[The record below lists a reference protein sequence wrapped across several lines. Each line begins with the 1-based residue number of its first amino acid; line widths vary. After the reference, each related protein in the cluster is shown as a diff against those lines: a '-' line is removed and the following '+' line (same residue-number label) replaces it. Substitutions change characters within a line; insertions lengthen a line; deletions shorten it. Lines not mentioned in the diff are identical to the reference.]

1 MYTSPLG
8 KGAGAERVG
17 RIQVSPNRLYFPVI
31 KSCLF
36 FNAAV
41 YLLLVL
47 RCTFKHNWI
56 SRASGFLTLDNS
68 GHSEYL
74 VINGGLQLG
83 LALFFAYLG
92 ASAPLHRT
100 GLIFSLLLYL
110 PIVLYRIATIVACRP
125 VGAVTLAT
133 AALELTLLTG
143 AAVLFF
149 RSA

>member
-1 MYTSPLG
+1 M
-8 KGAGAERVG
+8 
-17 RIQVSPNRLYFPVI
+17 I
-31 KSCLF
+31 KFYLF
-36 FNAAV
+36 FNAGV
-41 YLLLVL
+41 YLLLAL
-47 RCTFKHNWI
+47 WCTLKHNQT
-56 SRASGFLTLDNS
+56 SRASGFLALDNS
-68 GHSEYL
+68 GRSEYL

-92 ASAPLHRT
+92 AFAQLHRT

-110 PIVLYRIATIVACRP
+110 PIVLYRIATIVAYRP
-125 VGAVTLAT
+125 VGGVTLAT